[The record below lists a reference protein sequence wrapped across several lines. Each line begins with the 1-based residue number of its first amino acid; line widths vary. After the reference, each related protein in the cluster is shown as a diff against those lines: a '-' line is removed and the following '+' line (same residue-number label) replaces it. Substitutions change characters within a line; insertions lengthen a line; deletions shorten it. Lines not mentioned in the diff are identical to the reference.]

1 MELILRDLG
10 IQSLKE
16 HLNKC
21 QDYRESLAKE
31 FEEAETSLHQTNLAF
46 RWDAALKHGYMVQ
59 FLHELL
65 ERRDR
70 EGRPPVEVQCI
81 RLKAHRHH
89 ASAASAA
96 F

>member
-21 QDYRESLAKE
+21 REYRESLAKE

-46 RWDAALKHGYMVQ
+46 RWDAALKHGYMVH

-65 ERRDR
+65 ERREK
-70 EGRPPVEVQCI
+70 EGRPSVEVQYI
-81 RLKAHRHH
+81 QLKTHRHRAPV
-89 ASAASAA
+89 ASEA